1 MVPYLTV
8 DSPADIRPKGE
19 PRGSRGS
26 IILRTAAVEYPFL
39 HRHTYDGDASEFF
52 GGFIDFGIAVF
63 VSSCCRL
70 WRRTLF
76 DRVCFSQRSPLHQKC
91 TQASC
96 QTICE
101 VLQNSNISRNLVI
114 IRCGPAQL
122 MSGLSQIICDLI
134 KTDMIERNSRFRRQL
149 TILDMFGRFFG
160 ICQRIEISYH
170 AIHCIRVIIK
180 QLDDIRFALVNTMR
194 INSRQWMSHTLKLLA
209 QAVLKKVDC
218 VQTS

>member
-8 DSPADIRPKGE
+8 DSPADIRPKCE

-39 HRHTYDGDASEFF
+39 HRHTYDGDASVFF

-91 TQASC
+91 TQSC

-101 VLQNSNISRNLVI
+101 VLRLSWCRSKMGRAAIRYSLARSTDFSARSAQSSATTISPL
-114 IRCGPAQL
+114 PW
-122 MSGLSQIICDLI
+122 
-134 KTDMIERNSRFRRQL
+134 RRQAC
-149 TILDMFGRFFG
+149 RP
-160 ICQRIEISYH
+160 
-170 AIHCIRVIIK
+170 VP
-180 QLDDIRFALVNTMR
+180 
-194 INSRQWMSHTLKLLA
+194 
-209 QAVLKKVDC
+209 
-218 VQTS
+218 